1 MKYLK
6 LFVLRVGFMVIA
18 ATVYGHQGVQAADNM
33 HFHGALVKE
42 PCTIKSGDEDI
53 QLDFAT
59 ISEKYLYLHGRTH
72 SELFLL
78 RLSGC
83 DMSVGKSIKLT
94 FSGMENTQLPGLLAL
109 SAGSQASGIA
119 IGIET
124 AEGKRL
130 SLNKEGE
137 EYPLKEREN
146 LIVLQAYVQAEPTA
160 LANQTIKRGVFHAI
174 ATINLNY
181 D

>member
-1 MKYLK
+1 MNYFK
-6 LFVLRVGFMVIA
+6 LFVLRVGLMIV
-18 ATVYGHQGVQAADNM
+18 ATAVYCNQVVQAADNM
-33 HFHGALVKE
+33 RFYGALVEE
-42 PCTIKSGDEDI
+42 PCTIKPGDEDI
-53 QLDFAT
+53 RLDLGT
-59 ISEKYLYLHGRTH
+59 IAEKYLYLHGRTN
-72 SELFLL
+72 SEPFQL

-94 FSGMENTQLPGLLAL
+94 FSGVENRQLPGLLAL

-130 SLNKEGE
+130 PLNKDGDA
-137 EYPLKEREN
+137 YPLKKGEN
-146 LIVLQAYVQAEPTA
+146 VIILKAYVQAEPTA
-160 LANQTIKRGVFHAI
+160 LANQTIKRGAFHAI
-174 ATINLNY
+174 ATFNLNY

>member
-18 ATVYGHQGVQAADNM
+18 ATVYSHQVVQAADNM
-33 HFHGALVKE
+33 LFHGALVKE
-42 PCTIKSGDEDI
+42 PCTIKPGDEDI
-53 QLDFAT
+53 QLDFAA
-59 ISEKYLYLHGRTH
+59 ISEKYLYLHGRTN
-72 SELFLL
+72 SESFLL

-94 FSGMENTQLPGLLAL
+94 FSGMENPQLPGLLAL
-109 SAGSQASGIA
+109 SAGSQAAGIA

-124 AEGKRL
+124 VEGKRL
-130 SLNKEGE
+130 SLNKAGDA
-137 EYPLKEREN
+137 YPLKEGEN

-160 LANQTIKRGVFHAI
+160 LANQTITRGTFHAI
-174 ATINLNY
+174 ATFNLNY